1 MVPDHLGIFKL
12 HLLFLY
18 VYIMCTHV
26 EVRRQLVEVESL
38 FFFYHAGL
46 GD

>member
-1 MVPDHLGIFKL
+1 MVPDHVGIFKL

-26 EVRRQLVEVESL
+26 EVRRQRVEVPGAL
-38 FFFYHAGL
+38 YFYFQIIF
-46 GD
+46 

>member
-18 VYIMCTHV
+18 VYIMCTCV
-26 EVRRQLVEVESL
+26 EVRRQLVGVPGAL
-38 FFFYHAGL
+38 YFYFQIF
-46 GD
+46 